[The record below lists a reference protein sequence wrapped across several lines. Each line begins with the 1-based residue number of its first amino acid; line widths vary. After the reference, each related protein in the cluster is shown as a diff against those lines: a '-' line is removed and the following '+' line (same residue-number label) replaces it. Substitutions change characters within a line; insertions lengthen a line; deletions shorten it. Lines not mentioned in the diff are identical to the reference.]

1 VKPNSVQSAILTAAS
16 VAFVLLSLFPPWQ
29 QAAEREVAYRLYVG
43 LHFFLQPPTSV
54 PVDCYFA
61 GCATAPASY
70 FHVLLYRDLL
80 VEQLAAIIAVAF
92 VLLWIFRSRQNGVRA
107 TLTSPK
113 IRLQFSMLMAS
124 LVPLDGKYPLA
135 SELVDIPRRIIRR
148 DEFWLVPIILLIGVY
163 LTVVLIAYASISA
176 ALWFRGSRADG
187 SVRVEHP

>member
-1 VKPNSVQSAILTAAS
+1 
-16 VAFVLLSLFPPWQ
+16 
-29 QAAEREVAYRLYVG
+29 
-43 LHFFLQPPTSV
+43 
-54 PVDCYFA
+54 
-61 GCATAPASY
+61 
-70 FHVLLYRDLL
+70 
-80 VEQLAAIIAVAF
+80 
-92 VLLWIFRSRQNGVRA
+92 
-107 TLTSPK
+107 
-113 IRLQFSMLMAS
+113 MLMAS